1 MSNYTCI
8 SYVTEVWFVCYCA
21 RLVKNML
28 FIYSQIITVTPNS
41 LHMTSAHENG
51 PQQPARRSKH
61 CKFQI
66 IMPQSKFEI
75 NSCSV
80 QAFLF
85 NPFPWQN
92 MEIANYILPYVFW
105 ILLDQH
111 WNSSHGFVITF
122 LWSTHACMHACTHAH
137 MHSYYIHSH
146 R

>member
-1 MSNYTCI
+1 
-8 SYVTEVWFVCYCA
+8 
-21 RLVKNML
+21 
-28 FIYSQIITVTPNS
+28 
-41 LHMTSAHENG
+41 
-51 PQQPARRSKH
+51 
-61 CKFQI
+61 
-66 IMPQSKFEI
+66 
-75 NSCSV
+75 
-80 QAFLF
+80 
-85 NPFPWQN
+85 